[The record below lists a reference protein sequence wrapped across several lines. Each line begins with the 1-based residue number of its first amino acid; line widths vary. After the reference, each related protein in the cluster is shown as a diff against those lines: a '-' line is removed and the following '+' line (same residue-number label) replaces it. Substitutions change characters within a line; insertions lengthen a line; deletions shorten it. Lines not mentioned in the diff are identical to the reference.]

1 MPGTVTVGL
10 DGTDHSLAA
19 ADWAAAEATRRGA
32 GLRLVHAWVWRP
44 LEALAAAD
52 EEVQRRWATEI
63 LQDAAAR
70 VAKNFPDLPATT
82 EILADEPVA
91 ALVAA
96 SAAADLLVLGSRGH
110 STLVGYLLG
119 SVGLQVLRQAPG
131 PVVLVRSPRPDEAA
145 RPRDEVVVG
154 VQDVRESD
162 PVLEFAFSAAAA
174 QGVGLRAVRAWSVPP
189 VVVWGGETMR
199 AADDAGGL
207 EPLERKRLADAVRP
221 WRERFPQVEVVEH
234 VEMGG
239 AGQVLL
245 AAGARA
251 RLLVVGRRGPGRHEL
266 RKIGAVAH
274 AALHHAPCPVAVV
287 PHP

>member
-32 GLRLVHAWVWRP
+32 RLRLVHAWLWRP
-44 LEALAAAD
+44 LDVPVAAD
-52 EEVQRRWATEI
+52 EEVQRRWATEV
-63 LQDAAAR
+63 LREAAVR
-70 VAKNFPDLPATT
+70 VAGDFPELPVTR
-82 EILADEPVA
+82 EILAAETVV
-91 ALVAA
+91 ALVAEA
-96 SAAADLLVLGSRGH
+96 AAADLLVLGSRGH

-119 SVGLQVLRQAPG
+119 SVGLQVLRQATA
-131 PVVLVRSPRPDEAA
+131 PVVLVRGTRDDEAGQ
-145 RPRDEVVVG
+145 PRDEVVVG
-154 VQDVRESD
+154 VQDERESG
-162 PVLEFAFSAAAA
+162 PVLEFAFAAAAA
-174 QGVGLRAVRAWSVPP
+174 QGAVLRAVRAWNIPP
-189 VVVWGGETMR
+189 VLVWGGEAMR

-221 WRERFPQVEVVEH
+221 WRERFPGVKVVEH

-245 AAGARA
+245 AGSGRA
-251 RLLVVGRRGPGRHEL
+251 RLLVVGRRAPGRHDL

>member
-32 GLRLVHAWVWRP
+32 RLRLVHAWAWRP
-44 LEALAAAD
+44 MEALVAAD
-52 EEVQRRWATEI
+52 EEVQRRWATEV
-63 LQDAAAR
+63 LRQAAAR
-70 VAKNFPDLPATT
+70 VAEGFPELPVST

-119 SVGLQVLRQAPG
+119 SVGLQVLRQAAG
-131 PVVLVRSPRPDEAA
+131 PVVLVRSPRPDDAA

-162 PVLEFAFSAAAA
+162 PVLGFAFAAAA
-174 QGVGLRAVRAWSVPP
+174 SQGTSLRAVRAWNVPP

-245 AAGARA
+245 SAGARA
-251 RLLVVGRRGPGRHEL
+251 RLLVVGRRSPGRHDL

-274 AALHHAPCPVAVV
+274 AALHHAACPVAVV

>member
-1 MPGTVTVGL
+1 MSATVTVGL

-32 GLRLVHAWVWRP
+32 RLRLVHAWIWHP
-44 LEALAAAD
+44 LEVSAAAD
-52 EEVQRRWATEI
+52 EEVQRRWAGEV

-70 VAKNFPDLPATT
+70 VAKDFPDLPVTT
-82 EILADEPVA
+82 EILQAEAVP
-91 ALVAA
+91 ALLAE
-96 SAAADLLVLGSRGH
+96 AAAAELLVLGSRGH

-119 SVGLQVLRQAPG
+119 SVGLHVLRQATS
-131 PVVLVRSPRPDEAA
+131 PVVLVRSPRRDEAEQ
-145 RPRDEVVVG
+145 PRDEVVVG

-162 PVLEFAFSAAAA
+162 SVLEFAFAVAAA
-174 QGVGLRAVRAWSVPP
+174 QGTSLRAVRAWNIPP
-189 VVVWGGETMR
+189 VLVWGGEAMR

-245 AAGARA
+245 AGCARA
-251 RLLVVGRRGPGRHEL
+251 RLLVVGRRSPGRHDL